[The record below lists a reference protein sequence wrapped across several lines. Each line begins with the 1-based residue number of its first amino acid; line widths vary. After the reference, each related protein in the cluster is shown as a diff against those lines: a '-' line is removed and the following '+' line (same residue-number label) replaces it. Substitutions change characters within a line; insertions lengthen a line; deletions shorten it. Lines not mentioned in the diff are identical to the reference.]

1 MTTFN
6 RPRLIT
12 PPREEEDI
20 YPYRRVWRS
29 ITTEYSIL
37 IGVTVGLYVAVA
49 FLGVQVPEVFR
60 SPLNITLALLPAGL
74 WLIFSRLAEN
84 TAKESRPQLVTVFV
98 LSSLIASAIG
108 IPLVENF
115 LQPERWLSLEPALSR
130 IIGYTVTTGI
140 VQEFLKYLVLRYAL
154 PAAYFR
160 VRLDGIAYA
169 AAIASGYALMLN
181 LHFALNQPLATP
193 DAAALRILGVN
204 VLCLVGSAIISYGWM
219 ETLLGNAAVFL
230 LPFTLVLAAL
240 VNGIAIPLRV
250 GLMNATLTLDGGATR
265 PYFAI
270 GFVVAVL
277 VVPLVILAFLY
288 RAADRRE
295 EDIQRGQE

>member
-12 PPREEEDI
+12 PPREEEEI

-29 ITTEYSIL
+29 ITIEYSL
-37 IGVTVGLYVAVA
+37 LLGVTVGLYVAVA
-49 FLGVQVPEVFR
+49 FLGVNVPDAWRF
-60 SPLNITLALLPAGL
+60 PLNLGLALLPAIF
-74 WLIFSRLAEN
+74 WFIFSRLAEN

-98 LSSLIASAIG
+98 LSGLIATAIG

-115 LQPERWLSLEPALSR
+115 LQPERWLSLEPAVSR
-130 IIGYTVTTGI
+130 IIGYTITTGI
-140 VQEFLKYLVLRYAL
+140 VQEFLKYLVMRYAL

-169 AAIASGYALMLN
+169 AAVASGYALMLN
-181 LHFALNQPLATP
+181 LYFVINQPLATP
-193 DAAALRILGVN
+193 DAAMLRILSVA
-204 VLCLVGSAIISYGWM
+204 VLCLVGSAIVSYGLM
-219 ETLLGNAAVFL
+219 ETLFSNAVVFL
-230 LPFTLVLAAL
+230 LPITLLLAAL
-240 VNGIAIPLRV
+240 VNGIAIPLRA
-250 GLMNATLTLDGGATR
+250 GLVNASLTLEGGASR

-270 GFVVAVL
+270 GFIAAVL
-277 VVPLVILAFLY
+277 IVPLMILAFLY
-288 RAADRRE
+288 RTADRRE